1 MCGDKKV
8 QMFDHKYEFTC
19 EILTLRFIDEVH
31 RRRGEKGSEGILC
44 HTVAAGLSRVLIEF
58 ACLCELCAGPVAG
71 DIFLSLGS
79 TSDNACFGYYL
90 SGPLARTCTLHAT
103 RHSP

>member
-1 MCGDKKV
+1 M
-8 QMFDHKYEFTC
+8 
-19 EILTLRFIDEVH
+19 TLRFIDEVAWGW
-31 RRRGEKGSEGILC
+31 GEKGRQGILC

-58 ACLCELCAGPVAG
+58 AYLCELCAGPVAG

-79 TSDNACFGYYL
+79 TSVNACFGYYL
-90 SGPLARTCTLHAT
+90 AGHLARTRTLHAT